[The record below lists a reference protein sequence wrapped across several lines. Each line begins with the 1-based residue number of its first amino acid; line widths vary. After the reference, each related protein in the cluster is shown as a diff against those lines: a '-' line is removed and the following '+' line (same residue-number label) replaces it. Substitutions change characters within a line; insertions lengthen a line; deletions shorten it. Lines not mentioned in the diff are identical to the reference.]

1 MGGGGVDLN
10 NQLVQSTPST
20 YHTNRPIADP
30 HFICATSGFAP
41 RSQPPSP
48 VSISQSQVNLS
59 YTRYLAFTPQYSIV
73 MSSATTTSL
82 HDAAS
87 SGDLRAFKS
96 ILNNA
101 PAGSKILSERNSDGK
116 TPIMLAA
123 SNGQYSILDFVFAN
137 GLRGKSLLDLQ
148 TADGGSALMSAAAHG
163 ETEATHVLAK
173 MGADINAA
181 DTDGWTALH
190 FAAAAGE
197 PAACQVLVSA
207 GADINKRN
215 KDNDTPLMI
224 AEKLGATECIRAVR
238 HPEHHAS
245 ALETTVHMSGSAAA

>member
-1 MGGGGVDLN
+1 M
-10 NQLVQSTPST
+10 
-20 YHTNRPIADP
+20 
-30 HFICATSGFAP
+30 
-41 RSQPPSP
+41 
-48 VSISQSQVNLS
+48 
-59 YTRYLAFTPQYSIV
+59 
-73 MSSATTTSL
+73 SATTTSL

-215 KDNDTPLMI
+215 KDNDTPPHDCRE
-224 AEKLGATECIRAVR
+224 AWGNGVHPCCAPPGTPRERAGDDGAHEWLGSCLIGSQKGYSCCRAGKR
-238 HPEHHAS
+238 
-245 ALETTVHMSGSAAA
+245 